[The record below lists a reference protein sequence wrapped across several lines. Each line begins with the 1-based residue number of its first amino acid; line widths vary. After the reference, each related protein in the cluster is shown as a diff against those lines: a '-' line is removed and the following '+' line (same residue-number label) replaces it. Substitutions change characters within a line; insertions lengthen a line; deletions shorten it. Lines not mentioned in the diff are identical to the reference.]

1 MTVSAFELD
10 SIGVS
15 RIPPFDAPMVCG
27 TSFLL
32 IVVFSM
38 SLMSVF
44 AMTVSGLPSI
54 IPTFPGRVFVG
65 KIVSLTGSELW
76 FIPTLPARVFVVRF
90 LKVPSGNE
98 SCALCLLIKFAA
110 NLTGGNFVL

>member
-1 MTVSAFELD
+1 MTVSVFELD
-10 SIGVS
+10 LIGVL
-15 RIPPFDAPMVCG
+15 RTPPFDILMVCD

-32 IVVFSM
+32 IVVFSI

-44 AMTVSGLPSI
+44 AM
-54 IPTFPGRVFVG
+54 
-65 KIVSLTGSELW
+65 TGSELW
-76 FIPTLPARVFVVRF
+76 FIPTFPARVFVVRF

>member
-1 MTVSAFELD
+1 MTVSVFELD
-10 SIGVS
+10 LIGVL
-15 RIPPFDAPMVCG
+15 RTPPFDILMVCD

-32 IVVFSM
+32 IVVFSI

-44 AMTVSGLPSI
+44 AMTGFGLSSI
-54 IPTFPGRVFVG
+54 IPTFPG
-65 KIVSLTGSELW
+65 
-76 FIPTLPARVFVVRF
+76 RVFVVRF